1 MIDNNNLLLRN
12 LWYYALPSC
21 LLKPGKMV
29 ARIFLGEPVL
39 LMRSQDGKVS
49 AVRDICPHRAVPL
62 SCGRFDGQ
70 EVECCYHGWRFDP
83 AGHCVTIPS
92 LLPEQYTDL
101 SRFNVQSYPIHE
113 TQGNIWIYM
122 SDGDKSQPH
131 ASEMEVP
138 IVPGFAAEQQPQLV
152 EVMRFPC
159 FIDHAVTGLMDPAH
173 SPYVHRVWW
182 WRSGELHEEVKQF
195 DPSPYGF
202 TVRRHKLSENMENM
216 SRLYWLVGGGI
227 PEVEISFRLPG
238 VRIEEITFGKHRL
251 CNLTA
256 VTPISETETEVNFV
270 LYGMPSWLTVFKP
283 LIHVLARKFLGQDQ
297 TIVAKQQIGL
307 KYDPVLRLIKDS
319 DMQAQWYYQLK
330 REFARA
336 TSEKREFVNPVKSVL
351 LRWFA

>member
-1 MIDNNNLLLRN
+1 MIDNNNILLRN
-12 LWYYALPSC
+12 LWYYALPSH

-29 ARIFLGEPVL
+29 SRIFLGEPVL
-39 LMRSQDGKVS
+39 LMRNQDGKVS

-83 AGHCVTIPS
+83 AGKCVAIPS
-92 LLPEQYTDL
+92 LLPEQNIDL
-101 SRFNVQSYPIHE
+101 HRFDVESYPIHE

-122 SDGDKSQPH
+122 ADGEKSQTH
-131 ASEMEVP
+131 AEEKDVP
-138 IVPGFAAEQQPQLV
+138 VVPGFPEQQPHLV

-182 WRSGELHEEVKQF
+182 WRSGDLHEEVKQF

-238 VRIEEITFGKHRL
+238 VRIEEITFGKHRV

-270 LYGMPSWLTVFKP
+270 LYGIPSWLRIFTP
-283 LIHVLARKFLGQDQ
+283 LIHILARKFLGQDR
-297 TIVAKQQIGL
+297 TVVEKQQIGL
-307 KYDPVLRLIKDS
+307 KYNPVLRLIKDS

-336 TSEKREFVNPVKSVL
+336 TSEKREFINPVKSLL
-351 LRWFA
+351 LRWRA